1 MLEPNSLRKVSL
13 TLFWLCR
20 VAVQVEQRLGT
31 SKGGIETLKAHDW
44 FVTAGLDW
52 QKLLA
57 KEVTRHKAHLTP
69 THHHIPPF
77 AWRFA
82 SCRGSIPREICA
94 SQQAHSWWL
103 T

>member
-1 MLEPNSLRKVSL
+1 M
-13 TLFWLCR
+13 
-20 VAVQVEQRLGT
+20 AVQVEQRLGT

-44 FVTAGLDW
+44 FASAVDW

-57 KEVTRHKAHLTP
+57 KEVTTPGTPHAHAP
-69 THHHIPPF
+69 THPTICV
-77 AWRFA
+77 AFA
-82 SCRGSIPREICA
+82 SCRGSIPRDICA